1 MENFKKHGKIILG
14 GWFDKMSSMKFD
26 STGGYVKTTVNLYYY
41 EECKGVGYLRAPR
54 GGGGE

>member
-54 GGGGE
+54 GGGE